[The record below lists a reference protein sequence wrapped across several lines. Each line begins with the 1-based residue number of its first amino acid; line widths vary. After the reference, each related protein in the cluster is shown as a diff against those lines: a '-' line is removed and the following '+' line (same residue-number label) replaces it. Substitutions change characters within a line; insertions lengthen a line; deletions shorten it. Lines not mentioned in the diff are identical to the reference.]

1 MTIIIVILTVIFL
14 FFKVNA
20 QEYVPYINNPIITKE
35 ISHHGYVQPY
45 ILKDQ
50 GHFSIW
56 FADNDGARH
65 RIVRMTSANGIDWYE
80 KRDTKVSN
88 RNNVHDPFVFF
99 DQNEYILFFAS
110 SNFGNIS
117 LWRSTSL
124 DGVTFITGQE
134 NEILKSEVPWEG
146 SHVSCPSVIKDKDV
160 YYLFYAGSGV
170 SNWGIGLA
178 TSSDGKKWNRCSN
191 NPIIAPGASAEIIVY
206 KNKFF
211 LYFQSPNGLE
221 VQETNSLNGCLT
233 VWTNRHI
240 VKNSLRDPSL
250 IVVDDNLWLYG
261 TQSKSDGLHIGL
273 SSNTEISP
281 PKYPI
286 IVIPGM
292 FASWNGQA
300 ILHNEKVSPNQWT
313 LQPGVKE
320 YEALN
325 GALKNKEYIENENL
339 YLFSYDW
346 RQSISKT
353 IEDFDLFLN
362 TNIWDTQPYQPVQLI
377 GHSLGGTISRQYI
390 QKNPLKPIKKIVTV
404 GSPHYGAL
412 QAYKPI
418 ASGEIDR
425 ENTLMWLAEKIVL
438 LLNKSK
444 IESDKET
451 VSKVL
456 PVLNDLLPVFPYLK
470 NNNGEFIQSV
480 HKNELLTTQ
489 PFESTISQLYLGSS
503 NSKIKAGYILDSRT
517 LLETLENI
525 YEDGHPREAWEEDG
539 DGVILLKST
548 LNQSMPVSSLSHG
561 ETIFNKNNLK
571 IILSALGIDIQEN
584 EIPIGKETQIF
595 PAILAFI
602 QSPATMKIES
612 KNGVVNE
619 NQGMLWLQ
627 DAQNETYSLRVTGAE
642 DGEYTLSI
650 WLIGEDDDKWI
661 QYKKMSKH
669 MSDDVFIIS
678 FDEKIG
684 GTVKEQKPPTV
695 TPNPTPIQVLTKS
708 SFTSVNLIEPTA
720 FIVNNS
726 QPLLSVKNSSTPTMQ
741 KFKTKKAS
749 FDQPAVL
756 GVSNK
761 KTQQLKINKYL
772 VVCLILITSLIFVY
786 AYKRNCIKNIYRK
799 LVRRIKL

>member
-35 ISHHGYVQPY
+35 ISHHGYVQPH

-56 FADNDGARH
+56 FADNDGTRH

-404 GSPHYGAL
+404 GSPHYGVL

-456 PVLNDLLPVFPYLK
+456 PILNDLLPVFPYLK

-548 LNQSMPVSSLSHG
+548 LNQSIPVSSLSHG

-627 DAQNETYSLRVTGAE
+627 DAQNETYSLRVTGVE
-642 DGEYTLSI
+642 DGEYTLSV

-684 GTVKEQKPPTV
+684 GTVKEQKPPIV
-695 TPNPTPIQVLTKS
+695 TSNPTPIQVLTKS
-708 SFTSVNLIEPTA
+708 SFTSVNLVEPTA

-726 QPLLSVKNSSTPTMQ
+726 QPHLSVKNSSTPTMQ

-749 FDQPAVL
+749 FDQPVVL
-756 GVSNK
+756 GISNK

-772 VVCLILITSLIFVY
+772 VVSLILITSLIFVY
-786 AYKRNCIKNIYRK
+786 VYKRNCIKNIYRK
-799 LVRRIKL
+799 LV

>member
-1 MTIIIVILTVIFL
+1 MTVIIVILTALFF

-20 QEYVPYINNPIITKE
+20 QEYVPYVNNPIITKE
-35 ISHHGYVQPY
+35 VSHYGYVQPH

-50 GHFSIW
+50 GGFSIW

-65 RIVRMTSANGIDWYE
+65 RIVRMISANGIDWYE
-80 KRDTKVSN
+80 KKDTKVSN

-99 DQNEYILFFAS
+99 DQNEYVLFFAS

-124 DGVTFITGQE
+124 DGVTFISGQE

-146 SHVSCPSVIKDKDV
+146 SHVSCPSVIKDKDI

-191 NPIIAPGASAEIIVY
+191 NPIVAPGASAEIIVY

-221 VQETNSLNGCLT
+221 VQETNSLNGCST
-233 VWTNRHI
+233 AWTNRHV
-240 VKNSLRDPSL
+240 VKNTLRDPSL

-261 TQSKSDGLHIGL
+261 TQSKNDGLHIGL

-300 ILHNEKVSPNQWT
+300 ILHNEKVSPNQWI

-339 YLFSYDW
+339 YLFAYDW

-353 IEDFDLFLN
+353 VEDFDLFLN
-362 TNIWDTQPYQPVQLI
+362 TNVWNTQPYQPVQLI
-377 GHSLGGTISRQYI
+377 GHSLGGTILRQYI

-438 LLNKSK
+438 LLNKKK

-470 NNNGEFIQSV
+470 NNNGELIQSI

-525 YEDGHPREAWEEDG
+525 YADGHPREAWEEDG

-612 KNGVVNE
+612 KNGIINE
-619 NQGMLWLQ
+619 NQGMIWLQ

-669 MSDDVFIIS
+669 MSDDIFMIA

-684 GTVKEQKPPTV
+684 GTVEEQKTPTV
-695 TPNPTPIQVLTKS
+695 TYNPTPAQALTES
-708 SFTSVNLIEPTA
+708 SFTSSNLIKPTA

-726 QPLLSVKNSSTPTMQ
+726 QPYLSIKNSSIPTM
-741 KFKTKKAS
+741 KKLKTSKLTS
-749 FDQPAVL
+749 EQSAVL

-761 KTQQLKINKYL
+761 KTQQQKMSKYL
-772 VVCLILITSLIFVY
+772 MVSLILIISLILIYV
-786 AYKRNCIKNIYRK
+786 YKRNRIKNIYRK
-799 LVRRIKL
+799 LVQRIGL